1 MAQSVEGVEGEWWGV
16 NTANLGGLW
25 MQNSQ
30 KMRCEAFVHNDDM
43 NVSTWLYKGHKK
55 W

>member
-1 MAQSVEGVEGEWWGV
+1 MAQSVEGVEGKWWGV
-16 NTANLGGLW
+16 NTTNLGGLW

-30 KMRCEAFVHNDDM
+30 KMIYEAFTHNDDM
-43 NVSTWLYKGHKK
+43 NVSTRLYKGHKK